1 MIALQK
7 GETLRGTYRGAAPV
21 PTIAYFTAAWC
32 GPCKA
37 VGPKLEPIAAR
48 YKGAAL
54 VVKVDVDEHEKECAD
69 LEVASIPCLVVLRD
83 GQVVDRV
90 MAGGTSTAMLED
102 FVSRHVNG
110 PAP

>member
-1 MIALQK
+1 MIALQR
-7 GETLRGTYRGAAPV
+7 GETLRGTYRGTASM

-54 VVKVDVDEHEKECAD
+54 VVRVDVDEHERECTEM
-69 LEVASIPCLVVLRD
+69 EVTSIPCLMVLR
-83 GQVVDRV
+83 GGEVVDRV

-102 FVSRHVNG
+102 FVNRHVTQ
-110 PAP
+110 